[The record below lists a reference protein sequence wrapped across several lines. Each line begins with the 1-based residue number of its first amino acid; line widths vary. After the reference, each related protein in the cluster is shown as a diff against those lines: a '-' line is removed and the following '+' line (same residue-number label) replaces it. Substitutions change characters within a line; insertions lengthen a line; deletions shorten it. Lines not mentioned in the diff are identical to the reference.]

1 MLSARRVPFFSQSRI
16 LRKMAQHCLWILL
29 LCLQTC
35 LEAAESNTNIL
46 TVNGILGETVTFPLN
61 IQDVQQVT
69 IINWMNSKTSVAV
82 VMARSGKAPEVH
94 VTHQYYKQRINVS
107 SQNYNLEMSNL
118 RMEDSE
124 TYKADINTDNSKSGT
139 FTRIYKL
146 QVYRR
151 LGKPK
156 ITQSLM
162 RTSEN
167 STCNVTLTCSVEKEE
182 KNVTYL
188 WSPMGKEGSVL
199 QVSQIPKNQEL
210 TYTCTAWNPVSNN
223 SDSISA
229 EQLCAD
235 SAMGVHMHHA
245 GWLSGLVMLFLVILI
260 LPAVLV
266 FLFWKRGRDSSFK
279 IFKSK
284 KKPDDVSKNTIY
296 TCVTAP
302 KDPQPAELRIYDE
315 ISLCKMDKTVS
326 TQDRKPPGIPRY
338 ESVI

>member
-1 MLSARRVPFFSQSRI
+1 
-16 LRKMAQHCLWILL
+16 MAQHYLWILL

-35 LEAAESNTNIL
+35 LEAAESNTDIL

-69 IINWMNSKTSVAV
+69 AINWMSSKTTVAV
-82 VMARSGKAPEVH
+82 VVARSGAPPEII
-94 VTHQYYKQRINVS
+94 VTNQNYKQRINVS
-107 SQNYNLEMSNL
+107 SQNYNLEISNL
-118 RMEDSE
+118 RMEDAAI
-124 TYKADINTDNSKSGT
+124 YKADINTDNSEKET
-139 FTRIYKL
+139 LTRTYKL

-162 RTSEN
+162 TSAN
-167 STCNVTLTCSVEKEE
+167 STCNVTLTCSAEKEE
-182 KNVTYL
+182 NNVTYR
-188 WSPMGKEGSVL
+188 WSPMGTEGSVL
-199 QVSQIPKNQEL
+199 QVFQTPNNQEL

-229 EQLCAD
+229 QQLCAD
-235 SAMGVHMHHA
+235 SAMGLHMRHA
-245 GWLSGLVMLFLVILI
+245 GWLSGLAVLFLVILI

-266 FLFWKRGRDSSFK
+266 FLFYKRGSSFK
-279 IFKSK
+279 ILKGK
-284 KKPDDVSKNTIY
+284 KKPDADSKNTIY

-302 KDPQPAELRIYDE
+302 RAPQPAELRIYDE
-315 ISLCKMDKTVS
+315 ILLSKMDKTMS
-326 TQDRKPPGIPRY
+326 TQDSKPPAIPSY

>member
-1 MLSARRVPFFSQSRI
+1 
-16 LRKMAQHCLWILL
+16 MAQHYLWILL

-46 TVNGILGETVTFPLN
+46 TVSGILGETVTFPLN
-61 IQDVQQVT
+61 IQDVQQVST
-69 IINWMNSKTSVAV
+69 INWRNSKTSVAV
-82 VMARSGKAPEVH
+82 VVAHSNKPPQVL
-94 VTHQYYKQRINVS
+94 VTHQYYNQRINVS
-107 SQNYNLEMSNL
+107 SQNYNLEISNL

-124 TYKADINTDNSKSGT
+124 TYKADINTDNSEKKT
-139 FTRIYKL
+139 FTRTYKL

-162 RTSEN
+162 TSEN

-182 KNVTYL
+182 ENVTYR
-188 WSPMGKEGSVL
+188 WSPTGKEGSVL
-199 QVSQIPKNQEL
+199 QIFQIPKNQEL
-210 TYTCTAWNPVSNN
+210 IYTCTAWNPVSNN

-229 EQLCAD
+229 QQLCAD
-235 SAMGVHMHHA
+235 SAMSVHMHHA
-245 GWLSGLVMLFLVILI
+245 GWLSGLVVLFLVILI

-279 IFKSK
+279 ILKSK

-326 TQDRKPPGIPRY
+326 TQGRKPPGISSY

>member
-1 MLSARRVPFFSQSRI
+1 MPFFSQSRI
-16 LRKMAQHCLWILL
+16 LRKMAQHYLWILL

-46 TVNGILGETVTFPLN
+46 TVSGILGETVTFPLN
-61 IQDVQQVT
+61 IQDVQQVST
-69 IINWMNSKTSVAV
+69 INWRNSKTSVAV
-82 VMARSGKAPEVH
+82 VVAHSNKPPQVL
-94 VTHQYYKQRINVS
+94 VTHQYYNQRINVS
-107 SQNYNLEMSNL
+107 SQNYNLEISNL

-124 TYKADINTDNSKSGT
+124 TYKADINTDNSEKKT
-139 FTRIYKL
+139 FTRTYKL

-162 RTSEN
+162 TSEN

-182 KNVTYL
+182 ENVTYR
-188 WSPMGKEGSVL
+188 WSPTGKEGSVL
-199 QVSQIPKNQEL
+199 QIFQIPKNQEL
-210 TYTCTAWNPVSNN
+210 IYTCTAWNPVSNN

-229 EQLCAD
+229 QQLCAD
-235 SAMGVHMHHA
+235 S
-245 GWLSGLVMLFLVILI
+245 
-260 LPAVLV
+260 
-266 FLFWKRGRDSSFK
+266 SFK
-279 IFKSK
+279 ILKSK

-326 TQDRKPPGIPRY
+326 TQGRKPPGISSY